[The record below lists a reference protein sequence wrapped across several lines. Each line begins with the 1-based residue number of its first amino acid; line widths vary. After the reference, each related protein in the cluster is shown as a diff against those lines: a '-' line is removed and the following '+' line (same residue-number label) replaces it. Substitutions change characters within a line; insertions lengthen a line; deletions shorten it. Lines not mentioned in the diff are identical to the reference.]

1 MTHKISAMI
10 VSMAFVF
17 ASALALAQDAAVS
30 PFIGSWKMN
39 IAKSKF
45 EGTPPVKSYSITITD
60 AGDGKLHNLAQ
71 WVDGDGTK
79 AQAEYTT
86 RRTAKQA
93 QSRAIQMPTR
103 CVPRPQDRGPRRC
116 RSSREARSSNGTS
129 TRSPRTA
136 SPCTVWKAVSMRT
149 VPSTSGPR
157 CSSGSSDGS
166 GGAVHHGV

>member
-86 RRTAKQA
+86 KADGKASPVTGYPNADSVRST
-93 QSRAIQMPTR
+93 ST
-103 CVPRPQDRGPRRC
+103 GPR
-116 RSSREARSSNGTS
+116 SSKMSLLKGGKVVEWGKYSVSSNG
-129 TRSPRTA
+129 
-136 SPCTVWKAVSMRT
+136 KSMH
-149 VPSTSGPR
+149 GME
-157 CSSGSSDGS
+157 GGIDADG
-166 GGAVHHGV
+166 AKYKWTEVFERQ